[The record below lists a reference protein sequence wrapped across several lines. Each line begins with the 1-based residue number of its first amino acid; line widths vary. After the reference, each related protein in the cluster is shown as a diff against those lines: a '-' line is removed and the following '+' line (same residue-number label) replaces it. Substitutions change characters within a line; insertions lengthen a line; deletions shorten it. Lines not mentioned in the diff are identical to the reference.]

1 MKRMSTSK
9 NELKAIEST
18 AYLLRIKGLLLFFL
32 PSEAVAVAAAAAA
45 GETRLVHLLPDFSR
59 SPSPDPWLS

>member
-9 NELKAIEST
+9 DESKAIEST
-18 AYLLRIKGLLLFFL
+18 AYLLRIKGLLLLLLFL
-32 PSEAVAVAAAAAA
+32 EAVAVAA
-45 GETRLVHLLPDFSR
+45 GETRLVHLLPDFSC